1 MEEILDIIA
10 KYGFETVIIALVIN
24 LATGVVKLPIKA
36 WASKLED
43 RTKVTRFIVFLPII
57 LGLLITWIYARFI
70 KGSFVFD
77 TMFTTLWLTAS
88 SLSLTFYAI
97 YEKMFPSRKKLLQSN
112 EIKTSEALLEKIK
125 VLIETVVTAKENKQE
140 VVADIGT
147 EETTEQET
155 VIQEELSQEEKSE
168 AEVIED
174 KSNIASDKLILKG
187 KNDVQT
193 EPERE

>member
-10 KYGFETVIIALVIN
+10 KYGLETVIIALVIN

-36 WASKLED
+36 WANKLED

-57 LGLLITWIYARFI
+57 LGLLITWLYAKFI

-77 TMFTTLWLTAS
+77 TTFTTLWLTAS

-125 VLIETVVTAKENKQE
+125 VLIETVVTAKENKKDKDT
-140 VVADIGT
+140 ADSSDTGT
-147 EETTEQET
+147 KTDQET
-155 VIQEELSQEEKSE
+155 VAHEELPKEDMSE
-168 AEVIED
+168 ADVDVEE
-174 KSNIASDKLILKG
+174 NAFASDKLILKG
-187 KNDVQT
+187 KTNTQN
-193 EPERE
+193 E